1 MMRIGFAVAR
11 TYMAVFLLIAATAV
25 MAGFIYEIGAA
36 STLGAQAQQ
45 TTQSPLAAQT
55 AAQAPQSTASQQPA
69 GAGSDYRSILLELVA
84 VSVIFLVAILIR
96 IILPEKS
103 QRDVTYHRA

>member
-25 MAGFIYEIGAA
+25 MAGFIYEI
-36 STLGAQAQQ
+36 GAQAQQ